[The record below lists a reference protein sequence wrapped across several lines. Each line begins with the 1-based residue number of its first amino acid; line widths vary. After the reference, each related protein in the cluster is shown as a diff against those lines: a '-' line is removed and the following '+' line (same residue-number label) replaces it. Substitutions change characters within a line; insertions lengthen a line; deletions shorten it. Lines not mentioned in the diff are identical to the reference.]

1 MNICKLPLAFTAAM
15 ATALLAAGAA
25 SAQDKPDRKD
35 RIEQF
40 NKRFAEADTNSDGRL
55 TREEAQGKMPY
66 VASHFD
72 EIDADKKGY
81 VTKAD
86 VAKMLKKM
94 APAKSQ

>member
-1 MNICKLPLAFTAAM
+1 MNSRTPLAALTAM
-15 ATALLAAGAA
+15 ALLASGAA
-25 SAQDKPDRKD
+25 FAQDKPDRKE

-40 NKRFAEADTNSDGRL
+40 NKRFTEADTNADGKL
-55 TREEAQGKMPY
+55 TREEAQSKMPY

-86 VAKMLKKM
+86 VAKVLKKSG
-94 APAKSQ
+94 AAKPQ

>member
-1 MNICKLPLAFTAAM
+1 MNNRRFPLAALT
-15 ATALLAAGAA
+15 TLALLAAGAA
-25 SAQDKPDRKD
+25 FAQDKPDRKE

-40 NKRFAEADTNSDGRL
+40 NKRFTEADINGDNKL

-81 VTKAD
+81 VTKQD
-86 VAKMLKKM
+86 LAKMLKKT
-94 APAKSQ
+94 ASAKSQ

>member
-1 MNICKLPLAFTAAM
+1 MNSRTPLAALTAV
-15 ATALLAAGAA
+15 ALLAAGAA
-25 SAQDKPDRKD
+25 YAQDKPERKE

-40 NKRFAEADTNSDGRL
+40 NKRFAEADTNADGKL
-55 TREEAQGKMPY
+55 SREEAQGKMPY

-81 VTKAD
+81 VTKQD

-94 APAKSQ
+94 GAGKPQ